1 MHESLTIAL
10 LQAREAA
17 MGFFRPI
24 LNEYNLTEQQWR
36 IIRVLAEMHSCDFHL
51 LAKQTC
57 ILRPSLTGI
66 LSRMERDGLII
77 RLKPLNDQRKLY
89 VSLTDKGH
97 QVYQQAKQHIEK
109 GYRQIESS
117 FSEEKLGELM
127 VLLERFIAVVDNGN
141 SEQVAEKSVN

>member
-17 MGFFRPI
+17 MGFFRPV

-51 LAKQTC
+51 LARQTC

-66 LSRMERDGLII
+66 LSRMERDDLII

-97 QVYQQAKQHIEK
+97 EIYQQARVHVEK
-109 GYRQIESS
+109 GYRQIEQN
-117 FSEEKLGELM
+117 FSAEKLDELM
-127 VLLERFIAVVDNGN
+127 ILLERFIVVVD
-141 SEQVAEKSVN
+141 KSGDAALSMDDNQ